1 MELDRERYQ
10 GGIDVALS
18 RIKYVLDT
26 FEKVKVGV
34 KGGMSYE
41 ERDKLWQHQPVQSC
55 TIEEML
61 GALIS
66 AEQQLKIINDDDEN
80 IKYD

>member
-10 GGIDVALS
+10 GGIDVALR

-26 FEKVKVGV
+26 FEKVKVG
-34 KGGMSYE
+34 GEGMSYE
-41 ERDKLWQHQPVQSC
+41 ERDKLWRYQPVQYC

-61 GALIS
+61 GALVS
-66 AEQQLKIINDDDEN
+66 AEQELKIINDEN
-80 IKYD
+80 IEYN

>member
-26 FEKVKVGV
+26 FEKVKVGG
-34 KGGMSYE
+34 KEGMSYE
-41 ERDKLWQHQPVQSC
+41 ERDKLWRHQPVQFC

-61 GALIS
+61 GALVTI
-66 AEQQLKIINDDDEN
+66 
-80 IKYD
+80 